1 MGQGYSGAYRGT
13 TGADNEPADPTS
25 SIAENARRMSAQFPI
40 SRNGYFG
47 IRDHKQI
54 RVISCI
60 DPIETSHVFFQR
72 LTHGATHEIA
82 TNNRGMEYQRATFAD
97 GSIVTYRVVTST
109 PDSPAVQISVTRA
122 GPIRNQKIHFT
133 RKETLW

>member
-1 MGQGYSGAYRGT
+1 MGQGYSGAYHGT
-13 TGADNEPADPTS
+13 TGADNESSDPTS
-25 SIAENARRMSAQFPI
+25 SIDENARRMSTRFPI

-60 DPIETSHVFFQR
+60 DPIETSRAFFQR
-72 LTHGATHEIA
+72 LTYGATHEIA
-82 TNNRGMEYQRATFAD
+82 MNNRGMKYQRATFSD

-109 PDSPAVQISVTRA
+109 PDSPAIQISIARA
-122 GPIRNQKIHFT
+122 GLIRNQKIHFT